1 MLPFFRAEDNL
12 SKEIIG
18 MTTADILRVLLILDI
33 LAMGLLAA
41 LYLRRRQLTLL
52 EYLGWG
58 LLAVVLPLLGPFLVI
73 ITHPGQPLWKEK
85 TV

>member
-1 MLPFFRAEDNL
+1 
-12 SKEIIG
+12 